1 MHNSNNSALSKDII
15 LQASN
20 HTNINSTFS
29 IPSSLEEISV
39 SKAVETLKQMLLP
52 TKEAAQVFSN
62 LEQARAGVKLHNER
76 KSKEQLP
83 INITET
89 PKFHE
94 VKSESVELSDSAK
107 KTFVRIGERARLKS
121 LDEQIEEARRQFK
134 QTFVR
139 QQTRR
144 ARKYNIPFD
153 ASSVD
158 YHQLSRK
165 IDQYEVLL
173 DEAKR
178 WDISWD
184 VKIYDPVALEQELE
198 DARSRYWEETREM
211 RSDYFYSRRVGL

>member
-15 LQASN
+15 FQASN
-20 HTNINSTFS
+20 HTNINATFS

-39 SKAVETLKQMLLP
+39 SKAKETLTKNLLAP
-52 TKEAAQVFSN
+52 REAMQVLSN
-62 LEQARAGVKLHNER
+62 LEAAKEATEIFNQRNNIKL
-76 KSKEQLP
+76 P
-83 INITET
+83 ANITET
-89 PKFHE
+89 PKFHK

-107 KTFVRIGERARLKS
+107 ETFTRIGERARLKS

-165 IDQYEVLL
+165 IDQYEFLL

-178 WDISWD
+178 WDIFWD
-184 VKIYDPVALEQELE
+184 TKIYDPVALEQELE
-198 DARSRYWEETREM
+198 EARSRYWGETRAM
-211 RSDYFYSRRVGL
+211 RSDYYSSVRV

>member
-1 MHNSNNSALSKDII
+1 MDNTNNSALSKDII
-15 LQASN
+15 FQASN

-62 LEQARAGVKLHNER
+62 LEQAREAVKLNNER
-76 KSKEQLP
+76 QPTELP
-83 INITET
+83 ENIKET

-107 KTFVRIGERARLKS
+107 ETFARIGERARSESFAEEIEALKK
-121 LDEQIEEARRQFK
+121 QFK
-134 QTFVR
+134 QTFVK

-165 IDQYEVLL
+165 IDQYEFLL

-178 WDISWD
+178 WDIFWD
-184 VKIYDPVALEQELE
+184 IKIYDPVALEQELE

-211 RSDYFYSRRVGL
+211 RSDYFSSRRVGV

>member
-15 LQASN
+15 FGASN
-20 HTNINSTFS
+20 HTNINSTFN
-29 IPSSLEEISV
+29 IPSSLEELSV
-39 SKAVETLKQMLLP
+39 TKA
-52 TKEAAQVFSN
+52 KEALTKNLLAPTEAMQVLSN
-62 LEQARAGVKLHNER
+62 LEAAKEATEIFNER
-76 KSKEQLP
+76 KAKELP
-83 INITET
+83 ANITEI

-94 VKSESVELSDSAK
+94 AKCESVELSDSAK
-107 KTFVRIGERARLKS
+107 ETFARIGERAKGKS
-121 LDEQIEEARRQFK
+121 LAEEIEALKKQFK
-134 QTFVR
+134 QTFVK

-165 IDQYEVLL
+165 IDQYEFLL

-178 WDISWD
+178 WDIFWD
-184 VKIYDPVALEQELE
+184 IKIYDPVALEQELE

-211 RSDYFYSRRVGL
+211 RSDYFYSRRVGV